1 MFNELT
7 GKLEI
12 VFRKLS
18 GRATISEKNI
28 SDALQ
33 DIRQALLEADVH
45 YKVVQSFIDKATQKA
60 LGQDVLKSVS
70 PAQQMVKIVYD
81 ELVQTLGSESRPI
94 VFSGLPPHA
103 VMIAGLQG
111 SGKTTFTGKL
121 ANYLLKKGKRP
132 LLVAADVYRPAAA
145 DQLKILGQSL
155 NLETYTPELAGNAN
169 PVEICIQAL
178 EFARKN
184 NFDVALFDTAGRL
197 HIDQELMDELKSI
210 REKTKPAEILFVA
223 DGMTGQD
230 AVNTAKIFAEQI
242 DFDGIVLT
250 KLDGDARGG
259 AALSIREVSGKPIKF
274 ISTGEKIDALEE
286 FHPDRM
292 ASRILGMG
300 DIVSLVEKAQETIDL
315 EKAKELEAKFLRNE
329 FTLED
334 LADQIKQMKRMG
346 SLESILGM
354 IPGIGSKIRGLNIND
369 KTLTHMTAIIS
380 SMTPAERKKPHSI
393 DGRRRLR
400 IARGSGTSVQ
410 EVNQLLKQYT
420 DMQKMMKKLG
430 KINPAE
436 VMKMMQMK
444 GLG

>member
-7 GKLEI
+7 GKLEN

-28 SDALQ
+28 SDSLQ
-33 DIRQALLEADVH
+33 EIRLALLEADVN
-45 YKVVQSFIDKATQKA
+45 YKVVKSFIDQATQKA
-60 LGQDVLKSVS
+60 IGQDVLKSVS
-70 PAQQMVKIVYD
+70 PAQQIVKIVYD
-81 ELVQTLGSESRPI
+81 EIVLTLGGENRP
-94 VFSGLPPHA
+94 VSFTGLPPHGI
-103 VMIAGLQG
+103 MIAGLQG

-132 LLVAADVYRPAAA
+132 LLVAADVYRPAASE
-145 DQLKILGQSL
+145 QLSILGQSL
-155 NLETYTPELAGNAN
+155 NLETYTAERSNLKN
-169 PVEICIQAL
+169 PVDICFTAL
-178 EFARKN
+178 EYARSN
-184 NFDVALFDTAGRL
+184 GYDVALFDTAGRL
-197 HIDQELMDELKSI
+197 HIDQELMDELKAI
-210 REKTKPAEILFVA
+210 KNKTKPSEILFVA

-230 AVNTAKIFAEQI
+230 AVNTAKTFAEQI

-274 ISTGEKIDALEE
+274 ISTGEKLDALEE

-300 DIVSLVEKAQETIDL
+300 DIVSLVEKAQETIDM
-315 EKAKELEAKFLRNE
+315 EKAKELEAKFLKNE

-334 LADQIKQMKRMG
+334 LAEQIKQMKRMG

-354 IPGIGSKIRGLNIND
+354 IPGIGSRIKSLNLND
-369 KTLTHMTAIIS
+369 KTLAHMTAIIT
-380 SMTPAERKKPHSI
+380 SMTPAERKKPHTI

-420 DMQKMMKKLG
+420 DMQKLMKKMG

>member
-1 MFNELT
+1 MFSELT
-7 GKLEI
+7 GKLES
-12 VFRKLS
+12 VFRKLG

-33 DIRQALLEADVH
+33 EIRMAMLEADVN
-45 YKVVQSFIDKATQKA
+45 YKVVKTFIDQATQKA

-81 ELVQTLGSESRPI
+81 ELVLTLGTENRPI
-94 VFSGLPPHA
+94 QFSGLPPFP
-103 VMIAGLQG
+103 VMIVGLQG
-111 SGKTTFTGKL
+111 TGKTTFSGKL
-121 ANYLLKKGKRP
+121 ANYFLKKGKRP

-145 DQLKILGQSL
+145 EQLTKLGESL
-155 NLETYTPELAGNAN
+155 GVETYTPERAGKTD
-169 PVEICIQAL
+169 PVDICADAL
-178 EFARKN
+178 DYAKKN
-184 NFDVALFDTAGRL
+184 GYDVALFDTAGRL
-197 HIDQELMDELKSI
+197 HIDQELMNELKTI

-230 AVNTAKIFAEQI
+230 AVNTARTFAEQI
-242 DFDGIVLT
+242 DYSGIVLT

-259 AALSIREVSGKPIKF
+259 AALSIREASGKPIMF
-274 ISTGEKIDALEE
+274 ISAGEKLDALEE

-346 SLESILGM
+346 SLESILGL
-354 IPGIGSKIRGLNIND
+354 IPGIGSRIKSMNISD
-369 KTLTHMTAIIS
+369 KTLLHMTAIIS
-380 SMTPAERKKPHSI
+380 SMTPAERKKPHTI
-393 DGRRRLR
+393 DGRRRMR

-410 EVNQLLKQYT
+410 EVNQLLKQYA
-420 DMQKMMKKLG
+420 DMQKMMKKMG

-436 VMKMMQMK
+436 MMKMMQAK